1 MQSAAGQSTMCQG
14 FGGVNATVERTA
26 AAGQLTA
33 TQGFAGLNTAITSA
47 SLQTQLGLKDVALQN
62 LNSTN
67 AITSA
72 ISNCCCQTNANIS
85 TQGCET
91 RNAIHAEGEATRAM
105 LAMQERE
112 QLIRERN
119 QAETRAAILEQ
130 QIYQSNL
137 AQSSV
142 AQVLA
147 KLPASTTTTTT
158 A

>member
-1 MQSAAGQSTMCQG
+1 
-14 FGGVNATVERTA
+14 
-26 AAGQLTA
+26 
-33 TQGFAGLNTAITSA
+33 
-47 SLQTQLGLKDVALQN
+47 
-62 LNSTN
+62 
-67 AITSA
+67 
-72 ISNCCCQTNANIS
+72 
-85 TQGCET
+85 
-91 RNAIHAEGEATRAM
+91 M

-147 KLPASTTTTTT
+147 KLPSSTTTTTT